1 MAEWE
6 EAGEDMQVEEE
17 EEEEEGTVEEEEG
30 QEAMRAVE
38 EGEEEEEE
46 DILVEGG
53 EVVAILE
60 AVTEGGTRHCFEII
74 STLNQLQES
83 ARPWVYMENRA
94 ARIKIMETEL
104 SRREGV
110 ILLGEEEERAPKIDC
125 LLQLSVS
132 LQHLKVGVNTV
143 PPSLTEKD
151 MFRL

>member
-53 EVVAILE
+53 EVVAILG
-60 AVTEGGTRHCFEII
+60 AAEGGTRHCFEIV

-110 ILLGEEEERAPKIDC
+110 ILSGEEEERAPKIDC
-125 LLQLSVS
+125 LLQFSVS